1 MRGPFRAPCHPLLLG
16 VVLGTFAI
24 GNGLAATR
32 GKIPELEAL
41 ILDAVRDNPAVSA
54 AATESKAAAMD
65 RKAAKAEWLPSL
77 SARSEVRK
85 IGGTGVLQLDQPIW
99 TFGRIGANI
108 RQADANLAA
117 THAVTDQTKYDIA
130 LRTVSAWESYAS
142 ASLQT
147 EAITAYIRELG
158 DFNSMMA
165 RRVAQGVSARIELE
179 LVRSRLEQAQ
189 VELDGADT
197 TRKLAIARL
206 AQLTGA
212 PFDDAQRVDTTHV
225 DRLLE
230 RAEEFDDLSATQLVD
245 ASNDY
250 PSVRAAEHK
259 AVAAEEAS
267 KSARASR
274 YPSIYLRGVREF
286 GPGRI
291 EANNGVALGLQYNLS
306 ASQSIFGWRSY
317 AARAEGAKLK
327 IEGERRL
334 ITESL
339 QTEMQTLMG
348 ARSRAKSLAAARV
361 GAEAV
366 KQSYARQFIAGRKSW
381 LEVLNALR
389 ESELNEVSIRAA
401 HVNTIASYYRL
412 QLLMGMLPWQQHTT
426 GGQRG

>member
-1 MRGPFRAPCHPLLLG
+1 
-16 VVLGTFAI
+16 LGTFVI

-65 RKAAKAEWLPSL
+65 SKAAKAEWLPSL

-117 THAVTDQTKYDIA
+117 TYAVTDQTKYDIA

-189 VELDGADT
+189 VELDGAET

-206 AQLTGA
+206 AQLTGE

-306 ASQSIFGWRSY
+306 ASQSIYGWRSY

-412 QLLMGMLPWQQHTT
+412 LFLMGMLPWQQPTT
-426 GGQRG
+426 GEQRG

>member
-16 VVLGTFAI
+16 VVLGTFVI

-65 RKAAKAEWLPSL
+65 SKAAKAEWLPSL

-117 THAVTDQTKYDIA
+117 TYAVTDQTKYDIA

-189 VELDGADT
+189 VELDGAET

-206 AQLTGA
+206 AQLTGE

-306 ASQSIFGWRSY
+306 ASQSIYGWRSY

-412 QLLMGMLPWQQHTT
+412 QLLMGMLPWQQPTT
-426 GGQRG
+426 GEQRG

>member
-1 MRGPFRAPCHPLLLG
+1 MRGPFRAPCHPLLLS
-16 VVLGTFAI
+16 VVLGTFVI

-65 RKAAKAEWLPSL
+65 SKAAKAEWLPSL

-117 THAVTDQTKYDIA
+117 TYAVTDQTKYDIA

-189 VELDGADT
+189 VELDGAET

-206 AQLTGA
+206 AQLTGE

-306 ASQSIFGWRSY
+306 ASQSIYGWRSY

-412 QLLMGMLPWQQHTT
+412 QLLMGMLPWQHPTS
-426 GGQRG
+426 GEQRG

>member
-1 MRGPFRAPCHPLLLG
+1 MRGPFRAPRHTLFLG

-24 GNGLAATR
+24 GNCLAATR
-32 GKIPELEAL
+32 GKIPELETL
-41 ILDAVRDNPAVSA
+41 ILDAVRENPAVAA
-54 AATESKAAAMD
+54 AATESNAAAMD
-65 RKAAKAEWLPSL
+65 KKAAKAEWLPSL

-85 IGGTGVLQLDQPIW
+85 TGGTGVLQLDQPIW

-189 VELDGADT
+189 VELDGAET

-206 AQLTGA
+206 AQLTGE

-306 ASQSIFGWRSY
+306 ASQSIYGWRSY

-412 QLLMGMLPWQQHTT
+412 QLLMGMLPWQQPTT
-426 GGQRG
+426 GEQRG

>member
-1 MRGPFRAPCHPLLLG
+1 
-16 VVLGTFAI
+16 LGTFVI

-65 RKAAKAEWLPSL
+65 SKAAKAEWLPSL

-117 THAVTDQTKYDIA
+117 TYAVTDQTKYDIA

-189 VELDGADT
+189 VELDGAET

-206 AQLTGA
+206 AQLTGE

-306 ASQSIFGWRSY
+306 ASQSIYGWRSY

-412 QLLMGMLPWQQHTT
+412 QLLMGMLPWQQPTT
-426 GGQRG
+426 GEQRG

>member
-16 VVLGTFAI
+16 VVLGTFVI

-65 RKAAKAEWLPSL
+65 SKAAKAEWLPSL

-117 THAVTDQTKYDIA
+117 TYAVTDQTKYDIA

-158 DFNSMMA
+158 DFNNMMA

-189 VELDGADT
+189 VELDGAET

-206 AQLTGA
+206 AQLTGE

-306 ASQSIFGWRSY
+306 ASQSIYGWRSY

-412 QLLMGMLPWQQHTT
+412 QLLMGMLPWQQPTT
-426 GGQRG
+426 GEQRG